1 MIFEVYKNTIL
12 FLRKTM
18 FKQLIEEQR
27 KHFAR
32 GKTKSLDYRVDQLKK
47 LRQAILEQESS
58 IVKAL
63 HQDLRK
69 PELDS
74 YITEVRVTIQEIDY
88 ALKHIKKWAKPRRVK
103 TSLET
108 FPSVAQIYPDPL
120 GVVLIISPW
129 NYPFA
134 LAISPLIGA
143 IAAGNCAVI
152 KPSESTPAVSQVIA
166 EIIQQTFAST
176 EITVVEGDATISQQ
190 LLTEKFDHI
199 FFTGGTKIGQLVM
212 EAASK
217 NLTPVTLE
225 LGGKSPCIV
234 DTDIDLEET
243 AKRIA
248 WGKFLN
254 AGQTCIAPDYLLVE
268 KSIKEVL
275 IIKLQECIVNF
286 YGTNPQTSPDYC
298 RIVNDR
304 QFNRLK
310 ALLKD
315 GDIVTGGQTDL
326 AEKYI
331 APTLMTNVSL
341 ESELM
346 QEEIFGPVLPILDYA
361 NMEDAIAFINQRPKP
376 LALYLFSKNKLK
388 QERVLEATSSGGV
401 CINDTIFQFG
411 VIDLPFGGVGP
422 SGMGAYHGKA
432 TFDTFSHYK
441 SVLKKSF
448 LFELNVRYPPY
459 GNKINWIKRLLG

>member
-1 MIFEVYKNTIL
+1 
-12 FLRKTM
+12 M

-27 KHFAR
+27 KHFAT
-32 GKTKSLDYRVDQLKK
+32 GKTKSLDYRLDQLKRLK
-47 LRQAILEQESS
+47 QAILEEESS
-58 IVKAL
+58 IVTAL
-63 HQDLRK
+63 HQDLGK

-74 YITEVRVTIQEIDY
+74 YITEIRVNIQEIDY
-88 ALKHIKKWAKPRRVK
+88 ALKHLKKWAKPRRVK
-103 TSLET
+103 TNLET
-108 FPSVAQIYPDPL
+108 FPSVANIYADPL
-120 GVVLIISPW
+120 GLVLIISPW

-152 KPSESTPAVSQVIA
+152 KPSENTPTVSQLIA
-166 EIIQQTFAST
+166 KIIQQTFSNT
-176 EITVVEGDATISQQ
+176 EIAVVEGDATVSQQ
-190 LLTEKFDHI
+190 LLAEKFDHI

-212 EAASK
+212 EAAAK

-225 LGGKSPCIV
+225 LGGKSPCII
-234 DTDIDLEET
+234 DTEIDLEET

-254 AGQTCIAPDYLLVE
+254 AGQTCVAPDYLLVE
-268 KSIKEVL
+268 KSIKEAL
-275 IIKLQECIVNF
+275 ITKLKEYIVNF
-286 YGTNPQTSPDYC
+286 YGENPQTSPDYC
-298 RIVNDR
+298 RIVNER

-310 ALLKD
+310 ALLQE
-315 GDIVTGGQTDL
+315 GDILIGGQTDL
-326 AEKYI
+326 AEKYF

-346 QEEIFGPVLPILDYA
+346 QEEIFGPILPILDYA
-361 NMEDAIAFINQRPKP
+361 NLEDAIAFINQRPKP
-376 LALYLFSKNKLK
+376 LALYLFSNNKSK

-401 CINDTIFQFG
+401 CINDTLFQIG

-448 LFELNVRYPPY
+448 RFELNVRYPPY
-459 GNKINWIKRLLG
+459 GNKLNWIKRLLG

>member
-1 MIFEVYKNTIL
+1 
-12 FLRKTM
+12 M

-27 KHFAR
+27 KHFAT
-32 GKTKSLDYRVDQLKK
+32 GKTKSLDYRVEQLKK
-47 LRQAILEQESS
+47 LRQAILERESL
-58 IVKAL
+58 IVAAL
-63 HQDLRK
+63 NQDLRK

-74 YITEVRVTIQEIDY
+74 YITEIRVSIQEIDY
-88 ALKHIKKWAKPRRVK
+88 ALKHLKKWAKPRRVK

-120 GVVLIISPW
+120 GIVLIISPW

-152 KPSESTPAVSQVIA
+152 KPSESTPTVSQVIA
-166 EIIQQTFAST
+166 EIIQQTFST
-176 EITVVEGDATISQQ
+176 TEMAVVEGDAIISQQ
-190 LLTEKFDHI
+190 LLMEKFDHI

-212 EAASK
+212 EAAAK

-225 LGGKSPCIV
+225 LGGKSPCLV
-234 DTDIDLEET
+234 DTEIDLEET

-268 KSIKEVL
+268 KSIKEAL
-275 IIKLQECIVNF
+275 ITKIQECIVKF

-298 RIVNDR
+298 RIVNER

-315 GDIVTGGQTDL
+315 GDILTGGQTDL
-326 AEKYI
+326 EEKYI

-341 ESELM
+341 ESELV
-346 QEEIFGPVLPILDYA
+346 QEEIFGPILPILDYA
-361 NMEDAIAFINQRPKP
+361 NLEDAIAFINQRPKP
-376 LALYLFSKNKLK
+376 LALYLFSNNKSK
-388 QERVLEATSSGGV
+388 QERILEATSSGGV
-401 CINDTIFQFG
+401 CINDTIFQVG

-448 LFELNVRYPPY
+448 RFELNIRYPPY
-459 GNKINWIKRLLG
+459 GNKLNWIKRLLG

>member
-1 MIFEVYKNTIL
+1 
-12 FLRKTM
+12 M

-27 KHFAR
+27 KHFAT

-47 LRQAILEQESS
+47 LRQAILERENS
-58 IVKAL
+58 IVTAL
-63 HQDLRK
+63 NQDLRK

-74 YITEVRVTIQEIDY
+74 YITEIRVSIQEIDY
-88 ALKHIKKWAKPRRVK
+88 ALKHLKKWAKPRRVK

-152 KPSESTPAVSQVIA
+152 KPSESTPTVSQVIA
-166 EIIQQTFAST
+166 EIIQQTFSTT
-176 EITVVEGDATISQQ
+176 EIAVVEGDAIISQQ
-190 LLTEKFDHI
+190 LLAEKFDHI

-212 EAASK
+212 EAAAE

-234 DTDIDLEET
+234 DTEIDLEET

-268 KSIKEVL
+268 KSIKEAL
-275 IIKLQECIVNF
+275 ITKLQECIVKF

-298 RIVNDR
+298 RIVNER
-304 QFNRLK
+304 QFNRLQ

-315 GDIVTGGQTDL
+315 GDIITGGQTDL
-326 AEKYI
+326 EEKYI
-331 APTLMTNVSL
+331 APTLITNVSL

-346 QEEIFGPVLPILDYA
+346 QEEIFGPILPILDYS
-361 NMEDAIAFINQRPKP
+361 NLEDVIAFINQRPKP
-376 LALYLFSKNKLK
+376 LALYLFSNNKSK
-388 QERVLEATSSGGV
+388 QERILEATSSGGV
-401 CINDTIFQFG
+401 CINDTIFQVG

-448 LFELNVRYPPY
+448 RFELNVRYPPY
-459 GNKINWIKRLLG
+459 GNKLNWIKRLLG

>member
-1 MIFEVYKNTIL
+1 ML
-12 FLRKTM
+12 
-18 FKQLIEEQR
+18 KQLIEEQR
-27 KHFAR
+27 KHFAT
-32 GKTKSLDYRVDQLKK
+32 GKTKSLDYRLDQLKK
-47 LRQAILEQESS
+47 LRQAILERESL
-58 IVKAL
+58 IVAAL
-63 HQDLRK
+63 NQDLRK

-74 YITEVRVTIQEIDY
+74 YITEIRVSIQEIDY
-88 ALKHIKKWAKPRRVK
+88 ALKHLKKWAKPRRVK

-120 GVVLIISPW
+120 GIVLIISPW

-152 KPSESTPAVSQVIA
+152 KPSESTPTVSQVIA
-166 EIIQQTFAST
+166 EIIQQTFSTT
-176 EITVVEGDATISQQ
+176 EIAVVEGDAIISQQ
-190 LLTEKFDHI
+190 LLMEKFDHI

-212 EAASK
+212 EAAAK

-225 LGGKSPCIV
+225 LGGKSPCLV
-234 DTDIDLEET
+234 DTEIDLEET

-268 KSIKEVL
+268 KSIKEAL
-275 IIKLQECIVNF
+275 ISKLQECIVKF
-286 YGTNPQTSPDYC
+286 YGTNPQISPDYC
-298 RIVNDR
+298 RIVNER

-315 GDIVTGGQTDL
+315 GDILTGGQTDL

-346 QEEIFGPVLPILDYA
+346 QEEIFGPILPILDYA
-361 NMEDAIAFINQRPKP
+361 NLEDAIAFINQRPKP
-376 LALYLFSKNKLK
+376 LALYLFSNNKSK
-388 QERVLEATSSGGV
+388 QERILEATSSGGV
-401 CINDTIFQFG
+401 CINDTIFQVG

-448 LFELNVRYPPY
+448 RFELNVRYPPY
-459 GNKINWIKRLLG
+459 GNKLNWIKRLLG

>member
-88 ALKHIKKWAKPRRVK
+88 ALKHLKKWAKPRRVK

>member
-1 MIFEVYKNTIL
+1 
-12 FLRKTM
+12 M

-27 KHFAR
+27 KHFAT
-32 GKTKSLDYRVDQLKK
+32 GKTKSLDYRLEQLKRLK
-47 LRQAILEQESS
+47 QAILEQESS

-74 YITEVRVTIQEIDY
+74 YLTEIRVSIQEINY
-88 ALKHIKKWAKPRRVK
+88 ALKHLRKWAKPRRVK
-103 TSLET
+103 TNPEA

-152 KPSESTPAVSQVIA
+152 KPSESTPTVSQLIA
-166 EIIQQTFAST
+166 TLIQQTFSNT
-176 EITVVEGDATISQQ
+176 EIAVVEGDATVSQQ

-212 EAASK
+212 EAAAK

-234 DTDIDLEET
+234 DTEIDLEET

-254 AGQTCIAPDYLLVE
+254 AGQTCIAPDYLLVD
-268 KSIKEVL
+268 KSIKEAL
-275 IIKLQECIVNF
+275 ITKIQECIVNF

-298 RIVNDR
+298 RIVNER

-315 GDIVTGGQTDL
+315 GDILTGGQTDL
-326 AEKYI
+326 EEKYI
-331 APTLMTNVSL
+331 APTLITNVSL

-346 QEEIFGPVLPILDYA
+346 QEEIFGPILPILDYA
-361 NMEDAIAFINQRPKP
+361 NLEDAIAFINQRPKP
-376 LALYLFSKNKLK
+376 LALYLFSNNKSK
-388 QERVLEATSSGGV
+388 QERISRWL
-401 CINDTIFQFG
+401 
-411 VIDLPFGGVGP
+411 
-422 SGMGAYHGKA
+422 
-432 TFDTFSHYK
+432 
-441 SVLKKSF
+441 
-448 LFELNVRYPPY
+448 ELNV
-459 GNKINWIKRLLG
+459 KWITLKVLL

>member
-1 MIFEVYKNTIL
+1 
-12 FLRKTM
+12 M

-27 KHFAR
+27 KHFAT
-32 GKTKSLDYRVDQLKK
+32 GKTKSLDYRVEQLKK
-47 LRQAILEQESS
+47 LRQAILERESL
-58 IVKAL
+58 IVAAL
-63 HQDLRK
+63 NQDLRK

-74 YITEVRVTIQEIDY
+74 YITEIRVSIQEIDY
-88 ALKHIKKWAKPRRVK
+88 ALKHLKKWAKPRRVK

-120 GVVLIISPW
+120 GIVLIISPW

-152 KPSESTPAVSQVIA
+152 KPSESTPTVSQVIA
-166 EIIQQTFAST
+166 EIIQQTFSTT
-176 EITVVEGDATISQQ
+176 EIAVVEGDATISQQ

-212 EAASK
+212 EAAAK

-225 LGGKSPCIV
+225 LGGKSPCLV
-234 DTDIDLEET
+234 DTEIDLEET

-268 KSIKEVL
+268 KSIKEAL
-275 IIKLQECIVNF
+275 ITKLQECIVKF

-298 RIVNDR
+298 RIVNER

-315 GDIVTGGQTDL
+315 GDILTG
-326 AEKYI
+326 
-331 APTLMTNVSL
+331 V
-341 ESELM
+341 
-346 QEEIFGPVLPILDYA
+346 
-361 NMEDAIAFINQRPKP
+361 
-376 LALYLFSKNKLK
+376 KL
-388 QERVLEATSSGGV
+388 
-401 CINDTIFQFG
+401 I
-411 VIDLPFGGVGP
+411 
-422 SGMGAYHGKA
+422 
-432 TFDTFSHYK
+432 
-441 SVLKKSF
+441 
-448 LFELNVRYPPY
+448 
-459 GNKINWIKRLLG
+459 

>member
-1 MIFEVYKNTIL
+1 
-12 FLRKTM
+12 M

-27 KHFAR
+27 KHFAT
-32 GKTKSLDYRVDQLKK
+32 GKTKSLDYRVEQLKK
-47 LRQAILEQESS
+47 LRQAILERESL
-58 IVKAL
+58 IVAAL
-63 HQDLRK
+63 NQDLRK

-74 YITEVRVTIQEIDY
+74 YITEIRVSIQEIDY
-88 ALKHIKKWAKPRRVK
+88 ALKHLKKWAKPRRVK

-108 FPSVAQIYPDPL
+108 FPSVAQIYPDPQ
-120 GVVLIISPW
+120 GIVLIISPW

-152 KPSESTPAVSQVIA
+152 KPSESTPTVSQVIA
-166 EIIQQTFAST
+166 EIIQQTFSTT
-176 EITVVEGDATISQQ
+176 EIAVVEGDATVSQQ
-190 LLTEKFDHI
+190 LLAEKFDHI

-212 EAASK
+212 EAAAK

-225 LGGKSPCIV
+225 LGGKSPCLV
-234 DTDIDLEET
+234 DTEIDLEET

-268 KSIKEVL
+268 KSIKEAL
-275 IIKLQECIVNF
+275 ISKLQECIVKF

-298 RIVNDR
+298 RIVNER

-315 GDIVTGGQTDL
+315 GDILTGGQTDL
-326 AEKYI
+326 EEKYI
-331 APTLMTNVSL
+331 APTLITNVSL

-346 QEEIFGPVLPILDYA
+346 QEEIFGPILPILDYS
-361 NMEDAIAFINQRPKP
+361 NLEDAIAFINQRPKP
-376 LALYLFSKNKLK
+376 LALYLFSNNRSK

-401 CINDTIFQFG
+401 CINDTIFQVG

-432 TFDTFSHYK
+432 SFDTFSHYK

-448 LFELNVRYPPY
+448 RFELNVRYPPY
-459 GNKINWIKRLLG
+459 GNKLNWIKRLLG

>member
-1 MIFEVYKNTIL
+1 
-12 FLRKTM
+12 M

-27 KHFAR
+27 KHFAT

-47 LRQAILEQESS
+47 LRQAILERESL
-58 IVKAL
+58 IVAAL
-63 HQDLRK
+63 NQDLRK

-74 YITEVRVTIQEIDY
+74 YITEIRVSIQEIDY
-88 ALKHIKKWAKPRRVK
+88 ALKHLKKWAKPRRVK

-120 GVVLIISPW
+120 GIVLIISPW

-152 KPSESTPAVSQVIA
+152 KPSESTPTVSQVIA
-166 EIIQQTFAST
+166 EIIQQTFSTT
-176 EITVVEGDATISQQ
+176 EIAVVEGDAIISQQ
-190 LLTEKFDHI
+190 LLMEKFDHI

-212 EAASK
+212 EAAAK

-234 DTDIDLEET
+234 DTEIDLEET

-268 KSIKEVL
+268 KSIKEAL
-275 IIKLQECIVNF
+275 ITKLQECIVKF

-298 RIVNDR
+298 RIVNER

-315 GDIVTGGQTDL
+315 GDILTGGQTDL
-326 AEKYI
+326 EEKYI
-331 APTLMTNVSL
+331 APTLITNVSL

-346 QEEIFGPVLPILDYA
+346 QEEIFGPILPILDYA
-361 NMEDAIAFINQRPKP
+361 NLEDAIAFINQRPKP
-376 LALYLFSKNKLK
+376 LALYLFSNNKSK

-401 CINDTIFQFG
+401 CINDTIFQVG

-448 LFELNVRYPPY
+448 RFELNVRYPPY
-459 GNKINWIKRLLG
+459 GNKLNWIKRLLG

>member
-1 MIFEVYKNTIL
+1 
-12 FLRKTM
+12 M

-27 KHFAR
+27 KHFAT
-32 GKTKSLDYRVDQLKK
+32 GKTKSLDYRVNQLKK
-47 LRQAILEQESS
+47 LRQAILERESL
-58 IVKAL
+58 IVAAL
-63 HQDLRK
+63 NQDLRK

-74 YITEVRVTIQEIDY
+74 YITEIRVSIQEIDY
-88 ALKHIKKWAKPRRVK
+88 ALKHLKKWAKPRRVK

-120 GVVLIISPW
+120 GIVLIISPW

-166 EIIQQTFAST
+166 EIIQQTFSST
-176 EITVVEGDATISQQ
+176 EIAVVEGDATISQQ

-212 EAASK
+212 EAAAK

-234 DTDIDLEET
+234 DTEIDLKET

-268 KSIKEVL
+268 KSIKEAL
-275 IIKLQECIVNF
+275 ITKLQECVVNF

-310 ALLKD
+310 ALLQD
-315 GDIVTGGQTDL
+315 GDILTGGQTDL
-326 AEKYI
+326 EEKYI

-346 QEEIFGPVLPILDYA
+346 QEEIFGPILPILDYA
-361 NMEDAIAFINQRPKP
+361 NLDDAIAFINQRPKP
-376 LALYLFSKNKLK
+376 LALYLFSNDKSK

-401 CINDTIFQFG
+401 CINDTIFQVG

-448 LFELNVRYPPY
+448 RFELNVRYPPY
-459 GNKINWIKRLLG
+459 GNKLNWIKRLLG

>member
-1 MIFEVYKNTIL
+1 MS
-12 FLRKTM
+12 
-18 FKQLIEEQR
+18 KQLIEEQR
-27 KHFAR
+27 KHFAT
-32 GKTKSLDYRVDQLKK
+32 GKTKSLDYRLEQLKK
-47 LRQAILEQESS
+47 LKQAILDQENS

-74 YITEVRVTIQEIDY
+74 YLTEIRVSIQEIDY
-88 ALKHIKKWAKPRRVK
+88 ALKHLKKWVKPRRVK
-103 TSLET
+103 TNLEA

-143 IAAGNCAVI
+143 IAAGNCAVL
-152 KPSESTPAVSQVIA
+152 KPSESTPTVSQVIA
-166 EIIQQTFAST
+166 TLIQQTFSNA
-176 EITVVEGDATISQQ
+176 EIAVIEGDATVSQQ

-212 EAASK
+212 EAAAK

-234 DTDIDLEET
+234 DTEIDLAET

-248 WGKFLN
+248 WGKFFN

-268 KSIKEVL
+268 QSIKEVL
-275 IIKLQECIVNF
+275 ITKLQECIVNF

-298 RIVNDR
+298 RIVNER
-304 QFNRLK
+304 QFKRLQ

-326 AEKYI
+326 SEKYI
-331 APTLMTNVSL
+331 APTLITNVSL

-346 QEEIFGPVLPILDYA
+346 QEEIFGPILPILDYA
-361 NMEDAIAFINQRPKP
+361 NLEDAIAFINQRPKP
-376 LALYLFSKNKLK
+376 LALYLFSNNKSK

-401 CINDTIFQFG
+401 CINDTIFQVG

-448 LFELNVRYPPY
+448 RFELNVRYPPY
-459 GNKINWIKRLLG
+459 GNKLNGIKRLLG

>member
-1 MIFEVYKNTIL
+1 
-12 FLRKTM
+12 M

-27 KHFAR
+27 KHFAT
-32 GKTKSLDYRVDQLKK
+32 GKTKSLDYRVEQLKK
-47 LRQAILEQESS
+47 LRQAILERESL
-58 IVKAL
+58 IVAAL
-63 HQDLRK
+63 NQDLRK

-74 YITEVRVTIQEIDY
+74 YITEIRVSIQEIDY
-88 ALKHIKKWAKPRRVK
+88 ALKHLKKWAKPRRVK

-120 GVVLIISPW
+120 GIVLIISPW

-152 KPSESTPAVSQVIA
+152 KPSESTPTVSQVIA
-166 EIIQQTFAST
+166 EIIQQTFSTT
-176 EITVVEGDATISQQ
+176 EIAVVEGDAIISQQ
-190 LLTEKFDHI
+190 LLMEKFDHI

-212 EAASK
+212 EAAAK

-234 DTDIDLEET
+234 DTEIDLEET

-268 KSIKEVL
+268 KSIKEAL
-275 IIKLQECIVNF
+275 ITKLQECIVKF

-298 RIVNDR
+298 RIVNER

-315 GDIVTGGQTDL
+315 GDILTGGQTDL

-346 QEEIFGPVLPILDYA
+346 QEEIFGPILPILDYA
-361 NMEDAIAFINQRPKP
+361 NLEDAIAFINERPKP
-376 LALYLFSKNKLK
+376 LALYLFSNNKSK
-388 QERVLEATSSGGV
+388 QERILEATSSGGV
-401 CINDTIFQFG
+401 CINDTIFQVG

-448 LFELNVRYPPY
+448 RFELNVRYPPY
-459 GNKINWIKRLLG
+459 GNNLNWIKRLLG

>member
-1 MIFEVYKNTIL
+1 
-12 FLRKTM
+12 M

-27 KHFAR
+27 KHFAT
-32 GKTKSLDYRVDQLKK
+32 GKTKSLDYRLEQLNRLK
-47 LRQAILEQESS
+47 QAILEQESS

-74 YITEVRVTIQEIDY
+74 YLTEIRVSIQEINY
-88 ALKHIKKWAKPRRVK
+88 ALKHLKKWAKPRRVK
-103 TSLET
+103 TNPEA

-152 KPSESTPAVSQVIA
+152 KPSESTPTVSQLIA
-166 EIIQQTFAST
+166 TLIQQTFSNT
-176 EITVVEGDATISQQ
+176 EITVIEGDATVSQQ
-190 LLTEKFDHI
+190 LLAEKFDHI

-212 EAASK
+212 EAAAK

-234 DTDIDLEET
+234 DTEIDLEET

-248 WGKFLN
+248 WGKFFN

-268 KSIKEVL
+268 KSIKEAL
-275 IIKLQECIVNF
+275 ITKLQSCIVNF
-286 YGTNPQTSPDYC
+286 YGENPQTSPDYC
-298 RIVNDR
+298 RIVNKR

-310 ALLKD
+310 ALLKE
-315 GDIVTGGQTDL
+315 GDILVGGQTDL

-346 QEEIFGPVLPILDYA
+346 QEEIFGRFY
-361 NMEDAIAFINQRPKP
+361 
-376 LALYLFSKNKLK
+376 
-388 QERVLEATSSGGV
+388 
-401 CINDTIFQFG
+401 
-411 VIDLPFGGVGP
+411 PF
-422 SGMGAYHGKA
+422 
-432 TFDTFSHYK
+432 
-441 SVLKKSF
+441 
-448 LFELNVRYPPY
+448 
-459 GNKINWIKRLLG
+459 

>member
-1 MIFEVYKNTIL
+1 
-12 FLRKTM
+12 M
-18 FKQLIEEQR
+18 FKQLIEKQR
-27 KHFAR
+27 KHFAT

-47 LRQAILEQESS
+47 LRQAIIERESS
-58 IVKAL
+58 IVTAL
-63 HQDLRK
+63 NQDLRK

-74 YITEVRVTIQEIDY
+74 YITEIRVTIQEIDY
-88 ALKHIKKWAKPRRVK
+88 VLKHLKKWTKPRRVK

-152 KPSESTPAVSQVIA
+152 KPSESTPTVSQVIA
-166 EIIQQTFAST
+166 EIIQQTFSVI
-176 EITVVEGDATISQQ
+176 EIAVVEGDAVVSQQ

-212 EAASK
+212 EAAVK

-234 DTDIDLEET
+234 DTEIDLEET

-268 KSIKEVL
+268 KSIKEAL
-275 IIKLQECIVNF
+275 ISKLQECIVNF

-310 ALLKD
+310 VLLKD

-326 AEKYI
+326 TEKYI
-331 APTLMTNVSL
+331 APTLVTNVSL

-346 QEEIFGPVLPILDYA
+346 QEEIFGPILPILDYA
-361 NMEDAIAFINQRPKP
+361 NLEDAIAFINQRPKP
-376 LALYLFSKNKLK
+376 LALYLFSNNKSK

-401 CINDTIFQFG
+401 CINDTIFQVG

-448 LFELNVRYPPY
+448 RFELNVRYPPY

>member
-1 MIFEVYKNTIL
+1 
-12 FLRKTM
+12 M

-27 KHFAR
+27 KHFAT
-32 GKTKSLDYRVDQLKK
+32 GKTKALDYRVDQLKK
-47 LRQAILEQESS
+47 LRQAILKRESL
-58 IVKAL
+58 IVTAL
-63 HQDLRK
+63 NQDLRK

-74 YITEVRVTIQEIDY
+74 YITEIRVSIQEIDY
-88 ALKHIKKWAKPRRVK
+88 ALKHLKKWAKPRRVK

-120 GVVLIISPW
+120 GIVLIISPW

-152 KPSESTPAVSQVIA
+152 KPSESTPSVSQVIA
-166 EIIQQTFAST
+166 EIIQQTFSTT
-176 EITVVEGDATISQQ
+176 EIAVVEGDATVSQQ
-190 LLTEKFDHI
+190 LLAEKFDHI

-212 EAASK
+212 EAAAK

-225 LGGKSPCIV
+225 LGGKSPCLV
-234 DTDIDLEET
+234 DTEIDLEET
-243 AKRIA
+243 AKRIV

-268 KSIKEVL
+268 KSIKEAL
-275 IIKLQECIVNF
+275 ITKLQECIVKF

-298 RIVNDR
+298 RIVNER

-315 GDIVTGGQTDL
+315 GDILTGGQTDL
-326 AEKYI
+326 EEKYI

-346 QEEIFGPVLPILDYA
+346 QEEIFGPILPILDYA
-361 NMEDAIAFINQRPKP
+361 NLEDAIAFINQRPKP
-376 LALYLFSKNKLK
+376 LALYLFSNNKSK
-388 QERVLEATSSGGV
+388 QERILEATSSGGV
-401 CINDTIFQFG
+401 CINDTIFQVG
-411 VIDLPFGGVGP
+411 VIDLPFGGVGA

-448 LFELNVRYPPY
+448 RFELNVRYPPY
-459 GNKINWIKRLLG
+459 GNKLNWIKRLLG

>member
-1 MIFEVYKNTIL
+1 
-12 FLRKTM
+12 M

-27 KHFAR
+27 KHFAT
-32 GKTKSLDYRVDQLKK
+32 GKTKALDYRVEQLKK
-47 LRQAILEQESS
+47 LRQAILERESL
-58 IVKAL
+58 IVTAL
-63 HQDLRK
+63 NQDLRK

-74 YITEVRVTIQEIDY
+74 YITEIRVSIQEIDY
-88 ALKHIKKWAKPRRVK
+88 ALKHLKKWAKPRRVK

-120 GVVLIISPW
+120 GIVLIISPW

-152 KPSESTPAVSQVIA
+152 KPSESTPTVSQLIA
-166 EIIQQTFAST
+166 TMIQQTFSNT
-176 EITVVEGDATISQQ
+176 EIAVVEGDATVSQQ
-190 LLTEKFDHI
+190 LLAEKFDHI

-212 EAASK
+212 EAAAK

-234 DTDIDLEET
+234 DTEIDLEET

-248 WGKFLN
+248 WGKFFN
-254 AGQTCIAPDYLLVE
+254 AGQTCIAPDYLLVD
-268 KSIKEVL
+268 KSIKEAL
-275 IIKLQECIVNF
+275 ITELQGCIVNF
-286 YGTNPQTSPDYC
+286 YGENPQTSSDYC
-298 RIVNDR
+298 RIVNER
-304 QFNRLK
+304 QFKRLQ

-315 GDIVTGGQTDL
+315 GDIITGGQTDL
-326 AEKYI
+326 EEKYI
-331 APTLMTNVSL
+331 APTLITNVSL

-346 QEEIFGPVLPILDYA
+346 QEEIFGPILPILDYA
-361 NMEDAIAFINQRPKP
+361 NLEDAIAFINQRPKP
-376 LALYLFSKNKLK
+376 LALYLFSNNKSK
-388 QERVLEATSSGGV
+388 QERILEATSSGGV
-401 CINDTIFQFG
+401 CINDTIFQVG

-448 LFELNVRYPPY
+448 RFELNVRYPPY
-459 GNKINWIKRLLG
+459 GNKLNWIKRLLG

>member
-1 MIFEVYKNTIL
+1 
-12 FLRKTM
+12 M

-27 KHFAR
+27 KHFAT
-32 GKTKSLDYRVDQLKK
+32 GKTKSLDYRLDQLKK
-47 LRQAILEQESS
+47 LRQAILEQESL
-58 IVKAL
+58 IVAAL
-63 HQDLRK
+63 NQDLRK

-74 YITEVRVTIQEIDY
+74 YITEIRVSIQEIDY
-88 ALKHIKKWAKPRRVK
+88 ALKHLKKWAKPRRVK

-120 GVVLIISPW
+120 GIVLIISPW

-143 IAAGNCAVI
+143 IAAGNCAVL
-152 KPSESTPAVSQVIA
+152 KPSESTPTVSQVIA
-166 EIIQQTFAST
+166 EIIQQTFSTT
-176 EITVVEGDATISQQ
+176 EIAVVEGDATVSQQ
-190 LLTEKFDHI
+190 LLAEKFDHI

-212 EAASK
+212 EAAAK

-234 DTDIDLEET
+234 DTEIDLEET

-268 KSIKEVL
+268 KSIKEAL
-275 IIKLQECIVNF
+275 ISKLQECIVKF

-298 RIVNDR
+298 RIVNER

-315 GDIVTGGQTDL
+315 GDILTG
-326 AEKYI
+326 
-331 APTLMTNVSL
+331 V
-341 ESELM
+341 
-346 QEEIFGPVLPILDYA
+346 
-361 NMEDAIAFINQRPKP
+361 
-376 LALYLFSKNKLK
+376 KL
-388 QERVLEATSSGGV
+388 
-401 CINDTIFQFG
+401 I
-411 VIDLPFGGVGP
+411 
-422 SGMGAYHGKA
+422 
-432 TFDTFSHYK
+432 
-441 SVLKKSF
+441 
-448 LFELNVRYPPY
+448 
-459 GNKINWIKRLLG
+459 

>member
-1 MIFEVYKNTIL
+1 
-12 FLRKTM
+12 M

-27 KHFAR
+27 KHFAT
-32 GKTKSLDYRVDQLKK
+32 GKTKSLDYRLEQLKRLK
-47 LRQAILEQESS
+47 QAILEQESS

-74 YITEVRVTIQEIDY
+74 YLTEIRVSIQEINY
-88 ALKHIKKWAKPRRVK
+88 ALKHLRKWAKPRRVK
-103 TSLET
+103 TNPEA

-152 KPSESTPAVSQVIA
+152 KPSESTPTVSQLIA
-166 EIIQQTFAST
+166 TLIQQTFSNT
-176 EITVVEGDATISQQ
+176 EIAVVEGDATVSQQ

-212 EAASK
+212 EAAAK

-234 DTDIDLEET
+234 DTEIDLEET

-254 AGQTCIAPDYLLVE
+254 AGQTCIAPDYLLVD
-268 KSIKEVL
+268 KSIKEAL
-275 IIKLQECIVNF
+275 ITKIQECIVNF

-298 RIVNDR
+298 RIVNER

-315 GDIVTGGQTDL
+315 GDILTGGQTDL

-346 QEEIFGPVLPILDYA
+346 QEEIFGPILPILDYA
-361 NMEDAIAFINQRPKP
+361 NLEDAIAFINQRPKP
-376 LALYLFSKNKLK
+376 LALYLFSNNKSK
-388 QERVLEATSSGGV
+388 QERISRWL
-401 CINDTIFQFG
+401 
-411 VIDLPFGGVGP
+411 
-422 SGMGAYHGKA
+422 
-432 TFDTFSHYK
+432 
-441 SVLKKSF
+441 
-448 LFELNVRYPPY
+448 ELNV
-459 GNKINWIKRLLG
+459 KWITLKVLL

>member
-1 MIFEVYKNTIL
+1 
-12 FLRKTM
+12 M

-27 KHFAR
+27 KHFAT
-32 GKTKSLDYRVDQLKK
+32 GKTKSLDYRLEQLKRLK
-47 LRQAILEQESS
+47 QAILEQESS

-74 YITEVRVTIQEIDY
+74 YLTEIRVSIQEINY
-88 ALKHIKKWAKPRRVK
+88 ALKHLRKWAKPRRVK
-103 TSLET
+103 TNPEA

-152 KPSESTPAVSQVIA
+152 KPSESTPTVSQLIA
-166 EIIQQTFAST
+166 TLIQQTFSNT
-176 EITVVEGDATISQQ
+176 EIAVVEGDATVSQQ

-212 EAASK
+212 EAAAK

-234 DTDIDLEET
+234 DTEIDLEET

-254 AGQTCIAPDYLLVE
+254 AGQTCIAPDYLLVD
-268 KSIKEVL
+268 KSIKEAL
-275 IIKLQECIVNF
+275 ITKIQECIVNF

-298 RIVNDR
+298 RIVNER

-315 GDIVTGGQTDL
+315 GDILTGGQTDL

-346 QEEIFGPVLPILDYA
+346 QEEIFGPILPILDYA
-361 NMEDAIAFINQRPKP
+361 NLEDAIAFINERPKP
-376 LALYLFSKNKLK
+376 LALYLFSNNKSK
-388 QERVLEATSSGGV
+388 QERISRWL
-401 CINDTIFQFG
+401 
-411 VIDLPFGGVGP
+411 
-422 SGMGAYHGKA
+422 
-432 TFDTFSHYK
+432 
-441 SVLKKSF
+441 
-448 LFELNVRYPPY
+448 ELNV
-459 GNKINWIKRLLG
+459 KWITLKVLL

>member
-1 MIFEVYKNTIL
+1 
-12 FLRKTM
+12 M

-27 KHFAR
+27 KHFAT

-47 LRQAILEQESS
+47 LRQAILERESL
-58 IVKAL
+58 IVAAL
-63 HQDLRK
+63 NQDLRK

-74 YITEVRVTIQEIDY
+74 YITEIRVSIQEIDY
-88 ALKHIKKWAKPRRVK
+88 ALKHLKKWAKPRRVK

-120 GVVLIISPW
+120 GIVLIISPW

-152 KPSESTPAVSQVIA
+152 KPSESTPTVSQVIA
-166 EIIQQTFAST
+166 EIIQQTFSTT
-176 EITVVEGDATISQQ
+176 EIAVVEGDAIISQQ
-190 LLTEKFDHI
+190 LLMEKFDHI

-212 EAASK
+212 EAAAK

-234 DTDIDLEET
+234 DTEIDLEET

-268 KSIKEVL
+268 KSIKEAL
-275 IIKLQECIVNF
+275 ITKLQECIVKF

-298 RIVNDR
+298 RIVNER

-315 GDIVTGGQTDL
+315 GDILTGGQTDL
-326 AEKYI
+326 EEKYI
-331 APTLMTNVSL
+331 APTLITNVSL

-346 QEEIFGPVLPILDYA
+346 QEEIFGPILPILDYA
-361 NMEDAIAFINQRPKP
+361 NLEDAIAFINQRPKP
-376 LALYLFSKNKLK
+376 LALYLFSNNKSK
-388 QERVLEATSSGGV
+388 QEWVLEATSSGGV
-401 CINDTIFQFG
+401 CINDTIFQVG

-432 TFDTFSHYK
+432 TFDTFSHSK

-448 LFELNVRYPPY
+448 RFELNVRYPPY
-459 GNKINWIKRLLG
+459 GNKLNWIKRLLG

>member
-1 MIFEVYKNTIL
+1 
-12 FLRKTM
+12 M

-27 KHFAR
+27 KHFAT
-32 GKTKSLDYRVDQLKK
+32 GKTKSLDYRVEQLKK
-47 LRQAILEQESS
+47 LRQAILERESL
-58 IVKAL
+58 IVAAL
-63 HQDLRK
+63 NQDLRK

-74 YITEVRVTIQEIDY
+74 YITEIRVSIQEIDY
-88 ALKHIKKWAKPRRVK
+88 ALKHLKKWAKPRRVK

-120 GVVLIISPW
+120 GIVLIISPW

-152 KPSESTPAVSQVIA
+152 KPSESTPTVSQVIA
-166 EIIQQTFAST
+166 EIIQQTFSTT
-176 EITVVEGDATISQQ
+176 EIAVVEGDATVSQQ
-190 LLTEKFDHI
+190 LLAEKFDHI

-212 EAASK
+212 EAAAK

-234 DTDIDLEET
+234 DTEIDLEEM

-268 KSIKEVL
+268 KSIKEAL
-275 IIKLQECIVNF
+275 ISKLQECIVKF

-298 RIVNDR
+298 RIVNER

-315 GDIVTGGQTDL
+315 GDILTGGQTDL

-346 QEEIFGPVLPILDYA
+346 QEEIFGPILPILDYS
-361 NMEDAIAFINQRPKP
+361 NLEDAIAFINQRPKP
-376 LALYLFSKNKLK
+376 LALYLFSNNKSK

-401 CINDTIFQFG
+401 CINDTIFQVG

-448 LFELNVRYPPY
+448 RFELNVRYPPY
-459 GNKINWIKRLLG
+459 GNKLNWIKRLLG

>member
-1 MIFEVYKNTIL
+1 
-12 FLRKTM
+12 M

-27 KHFAR
+27 KHFAT
-32 GKTKSLDYRVDQLKK
+32 GKTKALDYRVDQLKK
-47 LRQAILEQESS
+47 LRQAILKRESL
-58 IVKAL
+58 IVTAL
-63 HQDLRK
+63 NQDLRK

-74 YITEVRVTIQEIDY
+74 YITEIRVSIQEIDY
-88 ALKHIKKWAKPRRVK
+88 ALKHLKKWAKPRRVK

-120 GVVLIISPW
+120 GIVLIISPW

-152 KPSESTPAVSQVIA
+152 KPSESTPTVSQVIA
-166 EIIQQTFAST
+166 EIIQQTFSTT
-176 EITVVEGDATISQQ
+176 EIAVVEGDAIISQQ
-190 LLTEKFDHI
+190 LLMEKFDHI

-212 EAASK
+212 EAAAK

-225 LGGKSPCIV
+225 LGGKSPCLV
-234 DTDIDLEET
+234 DTEIALEET
-243 AKRIA
+243 AKRIV

-268 KSIKEVL
+268 KSIKEAL
-275 IIKLQECIVNF
+275 ITKLQECIVKF
-286 YGTNPQTSPDYC
+286 YGTNPQISPDYC
-298 RIVNDR
+298 RIVNER

-315 GDIVTGGQTDL
+315 GDILTGGQTDL

-331 APTLMTNVSL
+331 APTLITNVSL

-346 QEEIFGPVLPILDYA
+346 QEEIFGPILPILDYA
-361 NMEDAIAFINQRPKP
+361 NLEDAIAFINQRPKP
-376 LALYLFSKNKLK
+376 LALYLFSNNKSK
-388 QERVLEATSSGGV
+388 QERILEATSSGGV
-401 CINDTIFQFG
+401 CINDTIFQVG

-448 LFELNVRYPPY
+448 RFELNVRYPPY
-459 GNKINWIKRLLG
+459 GNKLNWIKRLLG

>member
-1 MIFEVYKNTIL
+1 
-12 FLRKTM
+12 M

-27 KHFAR
+27 KHFAT
-32 GKTKSLDYRVDQLKK
+32 GKTKSLDYRLEQLKK
-47 LRQAILEQESS
+47 LKQAILEQENS

-74 YITEVRVTIQEIDY
+74 YLTEIRVSIQEIDY
-88 ALKHIKKWAKPRRVK
+88 ALKHLKKWAKPRRVK
-103 TSLET
+103 TNLEA

-143 IAAGNCAVI
+143 IAAGNCAVL
-152 KPSESTPAVSQVIA
+152 KPSESTPTVSQVIA
-166 EIIQQTFAST
+166 TLIQQTFSNA
-176 EITVVEGDATISQQ
+176 EIAVVEGDATVSQQ
-190 LLTEKFDHI
+190 LLAEKFDHI

-212 EAASK
+212 EAAAK
-217 NLTPVTLE
+217 HLTPVTLE

-234 DTDIDLEET
+234 DTEIDLEET

-248 WGKFLN
+248 WGKFFN

-268 KSIKEVL
+268 QSIKEVL
-275 IIKLQECIVNF
+275 ITKLQECIVNF

-298 RIVNDR
+298 RIVNER
-304 QFNRLK
+304 QFKRLQ

-331 APTLMTNVSL
+331 APTLITNVSL

-346 QEEIFGPVLPILDYA
+346 QEEIFGPILPILDYA
-361 NMEDAIAFINQRPKP
+361 NLEDAIAFINQRPKP
-376 LALYLFSKNKLK
+376 LALYLFSNNKSK
-388 QERVLEATSSGGV
+388 QERILAATSSGGV
-401 CINDTIFQFG
+401 CINDTIFQVG

-432 TFDTFSHYK
+432 SFDTFSHYK

-448 LFELNVRYPPY
+448 RFELNVRYPPY
-459 GNKINWIKRLLG
+459 GNKLNGIKRLLG

>member
-1 MIFEVYKNTIL
+1 
-12 FLRKTM
+12 M

-27 KHFAR
+27 KHFAT
-32 GKTKSLDYRVDQLKK
+32 GKTKSLDYRVEQLKK
-47 LRQAILEQESS
+47 LRQAILERESL
-58 IVKAL
+58 IVAAL
-63 HQDLRK
+63 NQDLRK

-74 YITEVRVTIQEIDY
+74 YITEIRVSIQEIDY
-88 ALKHIKKWAKPRRVK
+88 ALKHLKKWAKPRRVK

-120 GVVLIISPW
+120 GIVLIISPW

-152 KPSESTPAVSQVIA
+152 KPSESTPTVSQVIA
-166 EIIQQTFAST
+166 EIIQQTFSTT
-176 EITVVEGDATISQQ
+176 EIAVVEGDATVSQQ
-190 LLTEKFDHI
+190 LLAEKFDHI

-212 EAASK
+212 EAAAK

-234 DTDIDLEET
+234 DTEIDLEEM

-268 KSIKEVL
+268 KSIKEAL
-275 IIKLQECIVNF
+275 ISKLQECIVKF

-298 RIVNDR
+298 RIVNER
-304 QFNRLK
+304 QFKRLQ
-310 ALLKD
+310 ALLKE
-315 GDIVTGGQTDL
+315 GDILTGGQTDL

-346 QEEIFGPVLPILDYA
+346 QEEIFGPILPILDYS
-361 NMEDAIAFINQRPKP
+361 NLEDAIAFINQRPKP
-376 LALYLFSKNKLK
+376 LALYLFSNNKSK

-401 CINDTIFQFG
+401 CINDTIFQVG

-448 LFELNVRYPPY
+448 RFELNVRYPPY